1 MRRRWS
7 RVLSLAL
14 AAALAGC
21 QAPQFLTKIRSLAS
35 GSEVTLVPLAQL
47 DPSLYRAHIF
57 YAEYLD
63 ETAATTERVAV
74 LAEEA
79 QDTLRLILSTTRYLS
94 GETGTGRLPELAQ
107 RFAPLRL
114 HVIQA
119 GDGRR
124 LGYAFLPPGKTLRL

>member
-1 MRRRWS
+1 M
-7 RVLSLAL
+7 
-14 AAALAGC
+14 
-21 QAPQFLTKIRSLAS
+21 
-35 GSEVTLVPLAQL
+35 TLVPLAQL

-124 LGYAFLPPGKTLRL
+124 LGYAFLPPGKTLRLVRKIRGLHHFEIVPQ